1 MTNLFNY
8 VEKYG
13 DISFEN
19 KEFNDIDNL
28 VFSLLLYLDFTN
40 TNVNN
45 KNSLEVV
52 GKEYLNKNKLK
63 DIKKLGISQKEAYK
77 LLEILINKKRY
88 KNIILLNYIYVTN
101 KDMQFSAMT
110 FKLSKKLKYICFE
123 GTDEMISGWKEDAY
137 LACFFPVPSQIE
149 AIKYVNKNTKLFG
162 AKVILGGHS
171 KGGNLALVSGM
182 YMRKYKK
189 FKVKKIYNNDGP
201 GLRKKEFESKK
212 YKKIKKKY
220 IHIVPH
226 SSVIGMLLR
235 NDSYTVVKARYNN
248 IIAHFLHNWILDDD
262 KLKCCKLSRKSR
274 NLEKNILAWLD
285 KHDDTKRIKMVK
297 GIFKILEENNI
308 DVTMDL
314 VKVKNVIK
322 IIHGLRNL
330 DKQTKELLINLIM
343 FNHTEN

>member
-13 DISFEN
+13 DINFKN

-45 KNSLEVV
+45 KNTLEIV
-52 GKEYLNKNKLK
+52 GREYLSKNKLR
-63 DIKKLGISQKEAYK
+63 DIKKLGVSQREAYK
-77 LLEILINKKRY
+77 LLVILVNKERY
-88 KNIILLNYIYVTN
+88 KDIILSNYIYN
-101 KDMQFSAMT
+101 ASRDMQFSVMT
-110 FKLSKKLKYICFE
+110 FKLSKRLKYICFE
-123 GTDEMISGWKEDAY
+123 GTDEMISGWKEDAN

-189 FKVKKIYNNDGP
+189 FKVIRIYNNDGP
-201 GLRKKEFESKK
+201 GLRKKEFESKE

-226 SSVIGMLLR
+226 SSIIGMLLR
-235 NDSYTVVKARYNN
+235 NDSYTVVKAKYNN
-248 IIAHFLHNWILDDD
+248 VIAHFLHNWIVEDD
-262 KLKCCKLSRKSR
+262 KLKDCELSKKSK

-285 KHDDTKRIKMVK
+285 KHDDTKRIKLVNT
-297 GIFKILEENNI
+297 IFKILEDNNI

-314 VKVKNVIK
+314 IKVKNIIK
-322 IIHGLRNL
+322 IIHGLRTL
-330 DKQTKELLINLIM
+330 DKQTKMLLIDLLM
-343 FNHTEN
+343 FNHTNI